1 MVWLWLL
8 TLARRRNSPRSSS
21 LLFPRSDTV
30 GLFLLSPLNIPT
42 VRGPPRPS
50 KRTVLQPAD
59 PTCCMLQEARSEVL
73 FCGGPW
79 RGGRQREKHGIPSA
93 RIGRATL
100 SRGTLFPLPRGDH
113 GQHQSARRSQ
123 RRCGA
128 YFRARGSKQAPQD
141 NGKTCSGLRS
151 SGRRCGAT
159 RYGAEALWMLVPI
172 WGPRCMLQLK
182 AVVKR

>member
-1 MVWLWLL
+1 M
-8 TLARRRNSPRSSS
+8 
-21 LLFPRSDTV
+21 LFSE
-30 GLFLLSPLNIPT
+30 
-42 VRGPPRPS
+42 VRGRGDGNEKNMAYPPLESSVPPYPPN
-50 KRTVLQPAD
+50 Q
-59 PTCCMLQEARSEVL
+59 
-73 FCGGPW
+73 G
-79 RGGRQREKHGIPSA
+79 H
-93 RIGRATL
+93 
-100 SRGTLFPLPRGDH
+100 LFPLPRGDH

-123 RRCGA
+123 RRCGT

>member
-100 SRGTLFPLPRGDH
+100 SRGTFSPYLVVIMANTSPLDALRGDAERIFELVVRNRH
-113 GQHQSARRSQ
+113 RKTTGRHAPGSARVGVVAGRQ
-123 RRCGA
+123 DMAQKLCG
-128 YFRARGSKQAPQD
+128 
-141 NGKTCSGLRS
+141 CW
-151 SGRRCGAT
+151 C
-159 RYGAEALWMLVPI
+159 RYGVLGA
-172 WGPRCMLQLK
+172 CCS
-182 AVVKR
+182 